1 MMYHSLS
8 GRCRLLVGGSPPR
21 DRVTTA
27 GAGDTL
33 CRRVGG
39 SSASGHSIKEI
50 HEALGKV
57 FSYVWNHHY
66 IFADVRFVF
75 QFMRDFR

>member
-1 MMYHSLS
+1 MAYYSLS
-8 GRCRLLVGGSPPR
+8 GRCRLLVGSPPR
-21 DRVTTA
+21 DCVTTA

-57 FSYVWNHHY
+57 FSYVWNHRY
-66 IFADVRFVF
+66 IFTDVRFVF